1 MQRRQFLQLSGFSA
15 AALFFSRLNAGSGVS
30 DTILQFPS
38 KLAVLRDGK
47 WLALSGSKEHWTL
60 DRLTVDL
67 KHLGHGGSSMGI
79 ELRAPGIS
87 LEKIRL
93 SWDRAFSGTAK
104 YLGDAWER
112 SYGDLAWNSGG
123 AMGKAPWYL
132 LVNDGSQT
140 HAFGVKTGAKC
151 FCYWQAGAFEQGS
164 SGGSQ
169 QLDLV
174 LDTYS
179 GGVGVELGDRVLHAA
194 EIVTTQSRAGENPF
208 QTDTRFCKM
217 MCEKPRLPQKPVY
230 GINDWYF
237 AYGNSSK
244 DMILSSTRSMAELAT
259 DTGNRPFSVIDDGW
273 ELGADFS
280 RSNSKFGDMSAVA
293 AEIKK
298 IGMRP
303 GLWTRPLL
311 ANKDKE
317 SLLRP
322 LSKGQDGSRERY
334 LDPTIPENLKRIAD
348 TISLYRE
355 WGYELVKHDY
365 SSYDIFGRWGV
376 QMKEEMTTAG
386 WHFNDRFRTNAE
398 IISELYHTIREA
410 AGNMYLIGCNTV
422 SHLSAGVFELNRIG
436 DDTSGREWERTLK
449 YGVNTMGFRLPQH
462 NTFYAVDGDCVGLTT
477 QIPWKNNRQW
487 MQLLAESG
495 APLFIS
501 AQPEATG
508 TEQKEYIKKCFEQ
521 AARVQPTGEP
531 LDWMNNP
538 RPSKWKL
545 NGRVVEFE
553 W

>member
-15 AALFFSRLNAGSGVS
+15 AALFFSRLNAESGVY
-30 DTILQFPS
+30 DTILQYPS
-38 KLAVLRDGK
+38 KIAVLRDGQ
-47 WLALSGSKEHWTL
+47 WLPLTGSKEHWTL
-60 DRLTVDL
+60 DRLSVDL
-67 KHLGHGGSSMGI
+67 KHMGHGGSSLGI
-79 ELRAPGIS
+79 ELRAPGIA

-112 SYGDLAWNSGG
+112 SYGDLSWESGKLDR
-123 AMGKAPWYL
+123 KAPWYL
-132 LVNDGSQT
+132 LVNDGDQT

-151 FCYWQAGAFEQGS
+151 FCYWQTGS
-164 SGGSQ
+164 G

-217 MCEKPRLPQKPVY
+217 MCGKPRLPEKPVY

-259 DTGNRPFSVIDDGW
+259 DMGNRPFSVVDDGW

-280 RSNSKFGDMSAVA
+280 KSNAKFGDMSAVA

-311 ANKDKE
+311 ANNDKE

-322 LSKGQDGSRERY
+322 LRKGQNGSRERY

-348 TISLYRE
+348 TIGLYRE

-365 SSYDIFGRWGV
+365 SSFDIFGRWGG
-376 QMKEEMTTAG
+376 QMKDEMTVPG
-386 WHFNDRFRTNAE
+386 WHFNDRSRTNAE
-398 IISELYHTIREA
+398 IISELYHIIREA

-436 DDTSGREWERTLK
+436 DDTSGKEWERTLK
-449 YGVNTMGFRLPQH
+449 YGINTMGFRLPQH

-477 QIPWKNNRQW
+477 QIPWKNNKQW

-508 TEQKEYIKKCFEQ
+508 PEQKEYIKKCFEQ

-531 LDWMNNP
+531 LDWMTNP

-545 NGRVVEFE
+545 NGRVVDFEF
-553 W
+553 

>member
-15 AALFFSRLNAGSGVS
+15 AALFFSRLNAESGIADMV
-30 DTILQFPS
+30 LQFPS
-38 KLAVLRDGK
+38 KIAVLRDGK

-67 KHLGHGGSSMGI
+67 KQTRTSMGI
-79 ELRAPGIS
+79 GLRAPGIA
-87 LEKIRL
+87 LEQIKL
-93 SWDRAFSGTAK
+93 SWDRAFSGTAN
-104 YLGDAWER
+104 YLGDTWER
-112 SYGDLAWNSGG
+112 SYGDLAWVSRESDR
-123 AMGKAPWYL
+123 KAPWYL
-132 LVNDGSQT
+132 LVNDGEQT
-140 HAFGVKTGAKC
+140 HGFGVKTGAKC
-151 FCYWQAGAFEQGS
+151 FCYWQAG
-164 SGGSQ
+164 SG
-169 QLDLV
+169 QLELV
-174 LDTYS
+174 LDTHS

-208 QTDTRFCKM
+208 QTDTRFCSM

-244 DMILSSTRSMAELAT
+244 DMILSSTRSMVELAT

-273 ELGADFS
+273 ELGADFK
-280 RSNSKFGDMSAVA
+280 RSNTKFGDMSAVA

-311 ANKDKE
+311 ANNDKE

-322 LSKGQDGSRERY
+322 LNKGQDGARERY
-334 LDPTIPENLKRIAD
+334 LDPTLPENLERIKE
-348 TISLYRE
+348 TIKLYRE
-355 WGYELVKHDY
+355 WGFELVKHDY
-365 SSYDIFGRWGV
+365 SSFDIFGRWGV
-376 QMKEEMTTAG
+376 QMKEEMTVGG
-386 WHFNDRFRTNAE
+386 WSFNNRSKTNAE

-462 NTFYAVDGDCVGLTT
+462 NTFYAVDGDCVGLTM

-508 TEQKEYIKKCFEQ
+508 PEQKEYIKKCFEQ

-531 LDWMNNP
+531 LDWMTNP